1 MRSILDRVN
10 RYVVN
15 RDPRSEASTGAKKP
29 DVSFRKTMFIAF
41 RFVVV
46 CMVST
51 YSMEADT
58 IVLNGKS
65 HLAEGFDDFDYVVI
79 DALVDGIHF
88 LLQLVSKLEFV
99 G

>member
-1 MRSILDRVN
+1 
-10 RYVVN
+10 
-15 RDPRSEASTGAKKP
+15 
-29 DVSFRKTMFIAF
+29 MFIAF

-65 HLAEGFDDFDYVVI
+65 HLAEGFDDFDYVGI
-79 DALVDGIHF
+79 DALVYGIHF
-88 LLQLVSKLEFV
+88 LLQLVSE
-99 G
+99 

>member
-1 MRSILDRVN
+1 MLDRVN

-15 RDPRSEASTGAKKP
+15 SDPRSEASTGAKKP
-29 DVSFRKTMFIAF
+29 DVSLRKTMFIAF

-46 CMVST
+46 CMLST

-65 HLAEGFDDFDYVVI
+65 HLADGFDDFDYVRI

-88 LLQLVSKLEFV
+88 WLQLCCEF
-99 G
+99 